1 MFKFVPYETRTVGKR
16 AAGILLECFLVVFIF
31 PVDCAG
37 WGDGWNETKLQL
49 RQQRE
54 GGENQHGGDVQGC
67 VWGGTGESYSEAGL
81 ALRLGSSLRKPTRL
95 CIWWN
100 RWVMWWSRSSTEDYM
115 EIALVSN
122 QNSVASKKETCDGF
136 IETVVSAFFI
146 SQFLPWGKRCS
157 ACSYII
163 YTLIA
168 GLGAY
173 LCMSLVI

>member
-100 RWVMWWSRSSTEDYM
+100 RWVMWWSRSSTM
-115 EIALVSN
+115 KALSIITEGMSCVWYWIRES
-122 QNSVASKKETCDGF
+122 
-136 IETVVSAFFI
+136 
-146 SQFLPWGKRCS
+146 CS
-157 ACSYII
+157 E
-163 YTLIA
+163 A
-168 GLGAY
+168 GLALGLGSLRECVK
-173 LCMSLVI
+173 LCKVA